1 MIKST
6 QFVVNDMIVDFCG
19 QKYHLKQES
28 AKNSRNPIPSGR
40 VLGEN
45 RRFEFKCQTGWLRDN
60 SLLWFFILL
69 IKTKLSDKW
78 VCGKRVSLTPNLVPF
93 QKFWF
98 VSNAVWS

>member
-40 VLGEN
+40 VLVGKSKI
-45 RRFEFKCQTGWLRDN
+45 RIQM
-60 SLLWFFILL
+60 
-69 IKTKLSDKW
+69 SDRLAS
-78 VCGKRVSLTPNLVPF
+78 G
-93 QKFWF
+93 
-98 VSNAVWS
+98 